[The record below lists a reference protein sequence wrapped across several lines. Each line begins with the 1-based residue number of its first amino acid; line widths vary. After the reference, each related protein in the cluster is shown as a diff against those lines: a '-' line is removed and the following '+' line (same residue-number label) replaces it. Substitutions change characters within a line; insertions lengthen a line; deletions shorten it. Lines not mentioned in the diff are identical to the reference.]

1 MKILINSYLYAK
13 GFKMIFNII
22 EDIEYKELLE
32 GQIFEVIEF
41 LLEKGEEFSITA
53 NINGVSFNPK
63 VPESIAEAFPHFT
76 LFTLANYTYSTI
88 ELTHKSISFET
99 GFGAEN
105 FGSVVTIPLHAIFQ
119 IVIDESILFLNPT
132 ATVTKYFKKQE
143 SNLEAPIDQESRS
156 KNAFM
161 MNSKNKKLF

>member
-1 MKILINSYLYAK
+1 
-13 GFKMIFNII
+13 MIFNII
-22 EDIEYKELLE
+22 EDVEYKEMLE

-41 LLEKGEEFSITA
+41 LIEKGEEFSITA

-63 VPESIAEAFPHFT
+63 IPDSIAETFPHFT
-76 LFTLANYTYSTI
+76 LFTLANYTYTTI
-88 ELTHKSISFET
+88 NLTEANISFET

-105 FGSVVTIPLHAIFQ
+105 FGSVVTIPLYAIFQ

-132 ATVTKYFKKQE
+132 ATVTKYFKKE
-143 SNLEAPIDQESRS
+143 EKKEEVSLDQETRS